1 MYTRHIPNP
10 RYAPV
15 STQVFHICEG
25 GKKIS
30 FLCPNGTIFQQTDL
44 ICDWWFRVNCDSSP
58 DYYAESSEILTRSKN
73 QHIPTFIGDA
83 GAGNNNNTKQQNHKT
98 PVINAFAGLVPG
110 VVGNNNSSNANGSG
124 GIGGIGV
131 GRGGGGDNRGMPRAG
146 GDGGNVNDVRGQ
158 PSVGITPFSSLF
170 EVADM
175 AKKVAKTKERNANNS
190 RTAAASRKLAPSAAS
205 GGSSNVPSS
214 FNPADLLETQEVA
227 ETASFARSNH
237 QQHGARNSFL
247 QQPIYVR
254 SFQVA
259 NETTITHNS
268 AHHNGTEN
276 IKTNYNIIN
285 YLQSSRSSSSSS
297 VRSVNHAT
305 HHRPT
310 TSFAAQ
316 SVEPIYHRGTILY
329 AGSQATKTLQ
339 QKDAAQQSYT
349 TPNQIQFTD
358 PNPKSAK
365 TPRRLQ
371 KMRSTQY
378 YTPTVPTI
386 LARATTR
393 ALDQST
399 AGQDEEHS
407 GERSKP
413 TTQTTVTPSDHAI
426 EMMRILNEL
435 MVGNRQLKD
444 TARNRKDDGR
454 SLALY
459 FATGEDNSVVND
471 VPFATVKLDLD
482 TPNHLDAVA
491 VSNVTH
497 ISGSLLS
504 NATIYKYDKLFA
516 TKTNDENQAAA
527 SVHAGFHAEAQ
538 ASDVAPQNGSGDF
551 DASNDVLTG
560 GDTTPAIRSLAQVF
574 THALSAY
581 LHDPTTFRQVLSE
594 IRPTEPPA
602 RKQLNSRR
610 TERFFQNGPQATAN
624 TFVTN
629 PEELEVLD
637 FSDVTVS
644 TQQNEANF
652 PSTTPQT
659 PTGHPFEGDQV
670 TTDTPA
676 VHVPKYSIRPS
687 VHFVATADHVP
698 ASRLLTDN
706 LEKNAHTTR
715 KQKLAARRNPLA
727 LEINGAFIASTTFPY
742 FQDDSAEQMRKD
754 VYGAAATTQR
764 YPTTYAAATT
774 TISLHY
780 PTTTDLPATV
790 FENETPGSLLESE
803 FNLPLPNLEP
813 LNLDDNDLQRSASAS
828 FVAAGGH
835 QLLHNRLD
843 AHVNQVRSTTS
854 APPPVAQQQRSD
866 QRSTLAYTVFLDPLT
881 INDELLHSASAVTP
895 SLHTYLPRSTTAY
908 GDVSSAG
915 TTEPS
920 TAATVVPPFADSHR
934 RGKFHHGDATHSPQV
949 DTATTA
955 ADVQYMDMMQ
965 ERANEMFGGLNNTS
979 AAHLM
984 NVMRKANKNKTVR
997 KLILLLIQ
1005 TCDEDYSTTVE
1016 QSRSALLNALIGM
1029 DSSGKF
1035 NDSIDVKVISPL
1047 KLRRG
1052 KSNDGG
1058 VVDEQPAE
1066 SKPTTIVRATT
1077 TVATP
1082 TTGASRPTVGEWAN
1096 DDTTTPAA
1104 NERWYDKTTTTV
1116 QDPFDY
1122 ATESSALFATGFDMF
1137 ANIGGIGQDDGL
1149 LPSDRPWTTTY
1160 PPASFDDQQQA
1171 TTTAVPSD
1179 VESEE
1184 ASAGRTTTA
1193 QPWTTSTTT
1202 TKPTT
1207 TTASTKTTR
1216 PVSRGSTRH
1225 HQARRIAKDLDELLV
1240 AEGSQSYDPAR
1251 FRSLAAAG
1259 SADAG
1264 NQRSDTRAL
1273 DLLRSL
1279 YTLAGKLGK

>member
-1 MYTRHIPNP
+1 M
-10 RYAPV
+10 
-15 STQVFHICEG
+15 QVFHICEG

-44 ICDWWFRVNCDSSP
+44 ICDWWFRVNCASSP
-58 DYYAESSEILTRSKN
+58 DYYAESSEILTRS
-73 QHIPTFIGDA
+73 
-83 GAGNNNNTKQQNHKT
+83 QNHNFKT
-98 PVINAFAGLVPG
+98 IIDMVNA
-110 VVGNNNSSNANGSG
+110 SG
-124 GIGGIGV
+124 GGNVNSTKTSGS
-131 GRGGGGDNRGMPRAG
+131 RGGGGI
-146 GDGGNVNDVRGQ
+146 NDARVHPKLHNGHTFTLRSNKHLTHASSTTVTSAAAAEP
-158 PSVGITPFSSLF
+158 PSYSAERLF
-170 EVADM
+170 DVADM
-175 AKKVAKTKERNANNS
+175 YQQVAKTKERNAHHARS
-190 RTAAASRKLAPSAAS
+190 ASRKLTPPAA
-205 GGSSNVPSS
+205 GGGKSNVPPT

-237 QQHGARNSFL
+237 HQHGARNSFL

-254 SFQVA
+254 SVQVA

-268 AHHNGTEN
+268 PHHNGTEN

-285 YLQSSRSSSSSS
+285 YLQSSSSSSIRSS
-297 VRSVNHAT
+297 NNAT
-305 HHRPT
+305 HQRPT
-310 TSFAAQ
+310 TSTSAAQ
-316 SVEPIYHRGTILY
+316 SVEPIYRRGTILY
-329 AGSQATKTLQ
+329 GGSQATKTLH
-339 QKDAAQQSYT
+339 QKDGSLLSYT

-358 PNPKSAK
+358 PNLKSAK

-393 ALDQST
+393 ALGQST
-399 AGQDEEHS
+399 TGQDEPDQS

-413 TTQTTVTPSDHAI
+413 TTPTTVTPSDHAI

-444 TARNRKDDGR
+444 TAHNRKDDGR

-459 FATGEDNSVVND
+459 FATGEDNSVGND
-471 VPFATVKLDLD
+471 VPFATVKFDLD
-482 TPNHLDAVA
+482 TPNNLDAVA
-491 VSNVTH
+491 VSNATH
-497 ISGSLLS
+497 ISSSLLS

-516 TKTNDENQAAA
+516 AKTNDETQAAE
-527 SVHAGFHAEAQ
+527 SVHAGFTADAQ
-538 ASDVAPQNGSGDF
+538 APPAAPQIDSRDF
-551 DASNDVLTG
+551 DASNDVLSG

-602 RKQLNSRR
+602 RRQENARR
-610 TERFFQNGPQATAN
+610 TERFFHNGPQATAN

-659 PTGHPFEGDQV
+659 PTGHPFDGDQV
-670 TTDTPA
+670 TTDTPT
-676 VHVPKYSIRPS
+676 VKIPKYSIRPS

-706 LEKNAHTTR
+706 LEKNAQTTR
-715 KQKLAARRNPLA
+715 KEKQAARRNPLA

-742 FQDDSAEQMRKD
+742 FQEDSAEQIRKD

-774 TISLHY
+774 TNSPQY
-780 PTTTDLPATV
+780 PTTTDLPAGV
-790 FENETPGSLLESE
+790 FENDTPGSLLESE

-843 AHVNQVRSTTS
+843 APVDQVRSTTS
-854 APPPVAQQQRSD
+854 APPPVVQQQRSG

-881 INDELLHSASAVTP
+881 INDELLHSSSAVTP

-908 GDVSSAG
+908 SDASAAG
-915 TTEPS
+915 TTEPA
-920 TAATVVPPFADSHR
+920 TAATVVPPFAESHR

-1029 DSSGKF
+1029 DSSGKY
-1035 NDSIDVKVISPL
+1035 NDSIDVKVISPF

-1052 KSNDGG
+1052 KSNDGALA
-1058 VVDEQPAE
+1058 DEQPAE

-1082 TTGASRPTVGEWAN
+1082 TTGTSRYTVGEWAN
-1096 DDTTTPAA
+1096 FETTTPAA
-1104 NERWYDKTTTTV
+1104 SERWYDRTTTTV

-1122 ATESSALFATGFDMF
+1122 ATESSALFATGFDEF

-1149 LPSDRPWTTTY
+1149 LTSDRPWTTTY
-1160 PPASFDDQQQA
+1160 QPSFDDQQQA
-1171 TTTAVPSD
+1171 ITTADPSGVD
-1179 VESEE
+1179 SGE
-1184 ASAGRTTTA
+1184 ASAGPTTTA
-1193 QPWTTSTTT
+1193 QPWTTTTT
-1202 TKPTT
+1202 TTTTITPPTT
-1207 TTASTKTTR
+1207 TAATTTR
-1216 PVSRGSTRH
+1216 TVSRGSTRH
-1225 HQARRIAKDLDELLV
+1225 HQARRIVKDLDELLV

-1251 FRSLAAAG
+1251 FRSLAAA
-1259 SADAG
+1259 SADGG